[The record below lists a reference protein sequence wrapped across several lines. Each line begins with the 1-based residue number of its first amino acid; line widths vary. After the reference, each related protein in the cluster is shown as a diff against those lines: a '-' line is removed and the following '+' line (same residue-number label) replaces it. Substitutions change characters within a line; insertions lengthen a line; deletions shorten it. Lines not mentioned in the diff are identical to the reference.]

1 MDVVSDKKITA
12 LVATQGTNRM
22 YELDDGSWLKAS
34 GGTVAWRNNNPGNL
48 KFGYHDSADTTV
60 HTKRTK
66 EEALA
71 SAQTNY
77 KGVVAL
83 DQWGNAVFESYEAG
97 RAAQEKLLTQKMGD
111 KTVEELVKAYSKPDY
126 SGQTHYDSQ
135 IKTIYATASAQGID
149 LHGKTV
155 SELSKKEIDALADG
169 LSKAEGWRVGTV
181 EHMKP
186 LSADQLKES
195 MGAQKKSD
203 APHADH
209 GNTLRKGDHNENV
222 RHVQESLNKL
232 GVTGSNGKPLEP
244 DTRFGQQTKEA
255 VQAFQRS
262 HGLKDDGIVG
272 NQTMKAINDATT
284 QAKTGPAST
293 QDQVKHGP
301 LLSDKAHPSN
311 GMYEQALAGMQ
322 DIERRLGQSS
332 GPHTQNV
339 SGALTTAALKA
350 GMDRI
355 DHVAL
360 SDDANKAYAMKGDP
374 SSPFKQHA
382 EVDVVKAANTSLAQS
397 SAQAMD
403 HAQSQQ
409 ATQQNTQQQEQ
420 AQSHAQQQA
429 QQPQQAAPAAPGMPR

>member
-1 MDVVSDKKITA
+1 MDVVSDKKITG
-12 LVATQGTNRM
+12 LVATQSTNRM
-22 YELDDGSWLKAS
+22 YALEDGSWLKAS

-71 SAQTNY
+71 SAQANY

-126 SGQTHYDSQ
+126 SGQTHYDTQ

-181 EHMKP
+181 EHMQP
-186 LSADQLKES
+186 LSADKLRET
-195 MGAQKKSD
+195 MGTRNSQSAS
-203 APHADH
+203 HADH
-209 GNTLRKGDHNENV
+209 GGTLRKGDHNENV
-222 RHVQESLNKL
+222 RHVQDSLNKL
-232 GVTGSNGKPLEP
+232 GVTGSNGKPLET

-272 NQTMKAINDATT
+272 SQTLKAINDAT
-284 QAKTGPAST
+284 AKSKDGHAATPDHA
-293 QDQVKHGP
+293 KHAP

-311 GMYEQALAGMQ
+311 SIYERVLSGMH
-322 DIERRLGQSS
+322 DIEHRLGYAS

-350 GMDRI
+350 GLDRV
-355 DHVAL
+355 DHVVL

-382 EVDVVKAANTSLAQS
+382 EVDVVKAANTPLAQS
-397 SAQAMD
+397 STQAME
-403 HAQSQQ
+403 HTQNQHAAQQQEKAQSQ
-409 ATQQNTQQQEQ
+409 T
-420 AQSHAQQQA
+420 AQQQA
-429 QQPQQAAPAAPGMPR
+429 TPAAPGMPR